1 MVALVA
7 GVVVLVA
14 LAAVVIGADGAA
26 LVSILVRIVALVVAA
41 ALAHYA
47 LGVTTRALAAG
58 GDAGHARGG
67 GARVACC
74 S

>member
-1 MVALVA
+1 M
-7 GVVVLVA
+7 VLVA

-26 LVSILVRIVALVVAA
+26 LVSMLVRIVALVVAA

-47 LGVTTRALAAG
+47 LGVTTGALQQAETPGTPVRAATA
-58 GDAGHARGG
+58 
-67 GARVACC
+67 ACC